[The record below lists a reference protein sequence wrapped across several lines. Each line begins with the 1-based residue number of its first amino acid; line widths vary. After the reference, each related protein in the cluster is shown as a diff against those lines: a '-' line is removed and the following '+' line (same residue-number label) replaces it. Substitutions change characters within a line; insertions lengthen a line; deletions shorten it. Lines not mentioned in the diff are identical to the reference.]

1 MKNKLI
7 SLLTAGIMLA
17 SAAPLPAVQATD
29 SPLMDSAIGTL
40 PEWTPMNFIDAME
53 FYNTYGKTHVED
65 NFICIVKPMRSDEKD
80 KYITSYSGSMA
91 MINTPAC
98 TSTAVFELEIPEQPD
113 PNDEEALAEYE
124 ELCNK
129 LGIPTDDYSFFE
141 NYANSEVQ
149 YIFKVQ
155 IFRVLEGHDL
165 TVEWIEDLGAG
176 YKKKIIDTFTFE
188 NPSGFIEQTDIYN
201 WLPDCPA
208 EYNWLKSYSL
218 NSTLASSAACVYSNP
233 YTDTPY
239 IAYCADVNASTGAS
253 LEMEQNG
260 DGEIEYYME
269 SDCNG
274 FDLRSE
280 VELVDGQSSRSVMV
294 YEPIADG
301 LVDVKWSV
309 GRHWSD
315 EAPFDITNGRYNI
328 KNNCSEIVDCSNGS
342 TIITFIDKA
351 TGELIDVPE
360 NSSFLK
366 STIPQSPDERLLDEL
381 FPIDSNPCVIDSI
394 RAYDPHCS
402 YSFDI
407 RTEDGYY
414 EFEGFEVTAEEEK
427 HIKVNCYLSYKSY
440 PDPILPDGATRVIIY
455 DKDTGELIPDEVL
468 NFHEF
473 TFGTNIGIKN
483 PNVTGGWMYTSPF
496 FTVNSNNFILKN
508 DQLAHYHKYADSFEF
523 ITKDQPE
530 VTYYSN
536 ESMDLIFRIKI
547 EVSGNING
555 DGEFNIA
562 DAVTLQKWLNGMADD
577 GEEIYNCY
585 EADFDLDNEL
595 TVFDLILMRKEL
607 CKYYN
612 FICVEPDHYVDYY
625 SPVLVTTEE
634 LTVYFGPDKKYRS
647 MYTIPKGRRIYEKG
661 YMDGNN
667 NWMYIEDGLTTGW
680 IEAYDEENDVRNV
693 EFEVYPAKPVIYLY
707 PEQET
712 DVHVELELTEAEL
725 STTYPKYN
733 NGWDVTA
740 YPDGTLINKADG
752 THHKYLFWDA
762 KNCRTRFDYSK
773 GFCVAGSDTEQF
785 LKEKL
790 TYMGL
795 TEEEMNEFIVYWL
808 PLMEHNAYNFI
819 TFQDDE
825 YTDSAKLNITP
836 TPDSICRIFMV
847 YVPLEDAVSVEPQ
860 ELETFERN
868 GFTVV
873 EWGGA
878 EINANINS

>member
-17 SAAPLPAVQATD
+17 SAAPLPAVQAAD
-29 SPLMDSAIGTL
+29 SPLMDSVIGTL

-280 VELVDGQSSRSVMV
+280 VELVGGQSSRSVMV
-294 YEPIADG
+294 YEPIKDG
-301 LVDVKWSV
+301 LVDVEWSV

-315 EAPFDITNGRYNI
+315 ESPFDITIGKYNI
-328 KNNCSEIVDCSNGS
+328 KNNCSEIVDCSNRS

-360 NSSFLK
+360 NSSFMK
-366 STIPQSPDERLLDEL
+366 STIQDSPDEPCLSEL
-381 FPIDSNPCVIDSI
+381 YLIDSNPCVIDSN
-394 RAYDPHCS
+394 RAYDPNCG
-402 YSFDI
+402 YSFNI
-407 RTEDGYY
+407 GTEDGYY
-414 EFEGFEVTAEEEK
+414 EFEGFEVTSEDEK
-427 HIKVNCYLSYKSY
+427 HINVNCYLSYKAN
-440 PDPILPDGATRVIIY
+440 PEPVLPDGATRVIIY
-455 DKDTGELIPDEVL
+455 DEDTGELIPDEVL
-468 NFHEF
+468 KLHDF

-483 PNVTGGWMYTSPF
+483 PEVPGDWMYASPF
-496 FTVNSNNFILKN
+496 YTADSNYCIVDNN
-508 DQLAHYHKYADSFEF
+508 QLAHFYKYADMFEF
-523 ITKDQPE
+523 ATKYKPE
-530 VTYYSN
+530 VIYYSN

-547 EVSGNING
+547 KVSGDING
-555 DGEFNIA
+555 NDNFDIA
-562 DAVTLQKWLNGMADD
+562 DAVTLQKWLLGIAEVEIWNGADGDFCLD
-577 GEEIYNCY
+577 GK
-585 EADFDLDNEL
+585 LD
-595 TVFDLILMRKEL
+595 VFDLCIMK
-607 CKYYN
+607 
-612 FICVEPDHYVDYY
+612 
-625 SPVLVTTEE
+625 
-634 LTVYFGPDKKYRS
+634 
-647 MYTIPKGRRIYEKG
+647 RI
-661 YMDGNN
+661 
-667 NWMYIEDGLTTGW
+667 
-680 IEAYDEENDVRNV
+680 
-693 EFEVYPAKPVIYLY
+693 
-707 PEQET
+707 
-712 DVHVELELTEAEL
+712 LTE
-725 STTYPKYN
+725 
-733 NGWDVTA
+733 
-740 YPDGTLINKADG
+740 
-752 THHKYLFWDA
+752 
-762 KNCRTRFDYSK
+762 
-773 GFCVAGSDTEQF
+773 
-785 LKEKL
+785 
-790 TYMGL
+790 
-795 TEEEMNEFIVYWL
+795 
-808 PLMEHNAYNFI
+808 
-819 TFQDDE
+819 
-825 YTDSAKLNITP
+825 
-836 TPDSICRIFMV
+836 
-847 YVPLEDAVSVEPQ
+847 
-860 ELETFERN
+860 
-868 GFTVV
+868 
-873 EWGGA
+873 
-878 EINANINS
+878 NS